1 MAVLLAGA
9 LVAGLATQAFATPV
23 RPDRP
28 TGLTADLDNGGG
40 VFLSW
45 DAPDETVDSW
55 QVLRKI
61 RPAETAHTVIA
72 TVDGELNEW
81 TDTDLT
87 AGDRRYKIA
96 AVRDSLTSRRSRV
109 AKLVLEEPP
118 PPLRP
123 TPSTITQVPEKE
135 LATEKGAGD
144 TCSPAANIVTATVGS
159 AKGLSNG
166 QNWVQVT
173 LTANVNYQ
181 IYYDAHDN
189 GTVRIDFVCGPD
201 ELEIGDTRANAGT
214 GLGSQDASLTFRAST
229 TGFHYVKTTMSRVT
243 SAYTKTVLVSDL
255 RDNDVEPTVAA
266 VPGTATATIL
276 SPTDDVGVFVPMVS
290 GTSYQIDVRSVGYPS
305 IDPSIIDIY
314 DDSGRITRTGRCD
327 YTNTPPGPP
336 VCTTFFGASYDGFF
350 DYDSGP
356 GNAARV
362 IYTATKTE
370 EHFIVLGS
378 RGGSYQRMGDLEL
391 TVTEASAPFFDD
403 YAADTSTTGTVSVGG
418 SVSGRIDS
426 TPSWYNAGDTGGPSR
441 SHYYKRAWHLHE
453 PGYTNSQDFDFS
465 VHNPPSP
472 PSFSCHRETGD
483 GIALDGDTCDRDWFE
498 VTLTRN
504 KTYKLQLESGTDV
517 LIDGV
522 YHSDGAPGTTG
533 GTTYT
538 ARRNGIHYISV
549 AGTNGCYGLHGCTG
563 SYTLSVIEE

>member
-1 MAVLLAGA
+1 M
-9 LVAGLATQAFATPV
+9 
-23 RPDRP
+23 
-28 TGLTADLDNGGG
+28 
-40 VFLSW
+40 
-45 DAPDETVDSW
+45 DSW

-109 AKLVLEEPP
+109 AKLILDEPP

-144 TCSPAANIVTATVGS
+144 TCTPAANIVTATVGT

-166 QNWVQVT
+166 QNWVKVT
-173 LTANVNYQ
+173 LTANTNYQ
-181 IYYDAHDN
+181 IYYDADEN
-189 GTVRIDFVCGPD
+189 GTVRINFVCGPD
-201 ELEIGDTRANAGT
+201 EEEIGSTRANAGT

-229 TGFHYVKTTMSRVT
+229 TGFHYVKTTMSSSF

-255 RDNDVEPTVAA
+255 SDNDVEPTLAA

-290 GTSYQIDVRSVGYPS
+290 GTTYQIDVRSVGHPS
-305 IDPSIIDIY
+305 IDPSIIDIW
-314 DDSGRITRTGRCD
+314 DQSSRITRTGRCD

-378 RGGSYQRMGDLEL
+378 RGGWSQRLGDLEL

-403 YAADTSTTGTVSVGG
+403 YAADTSTTGTVVVGG
-418 SVSGRIDS
+418 SVSGVIDS
-426 TPSWYNAGDTGGPSR
+426 TPSWYNAGDTGGPDGYSSR
-441 SHYYKRAWHLHE
+441 E
-453 PGYTNSQDFDFS
+453 PGYMGD
-465 VHNPPSP
+465 HYG
-472 PSFSCHRETGD
+472 FSCHRETGD
-483 GIALDGDTCDRDWFE
+483 GIALDGDTCDRDWFQ
-498 VTLTRN
+498 VTLIRN
-504 KTYKLQLESGTDV
+504 RTYKLQLESGTD
-517 LIDGV
+517 LLMIDGV
-522 YHSDGAPGTTG
+522 YRFGSLYQKG

-538 ARRNGIHYISV
+538 ARSNGTHYISV
-549 AGTNGCYGLHGCTG
+549 AGTDGCSGLHGCTG
-563 SYTLSVIEE
+563 SYTLKVTEE